1 MKKYRVRKGNWN
13 IDIEKIFEAEA
24 IALLEIVIDKNEAL
38 DKDNIIELADALEFR
53 TFVRLV
59 QENDKWW
66 RKYIELVEDWFEE
79 VSVEDI

>member
-1 MKKYRVRKGNWN
+1 MKKYHVRKGNWEVN
-13 IDIEKIFEAEA
+13 VNDIFEAEA
-24 IALLEIVIDKNEAL
+24 IALLEIVDNKKEAMN
-38 DKDNIIELADALEFR
+38 KENVIELADALEFR

-59 QENDKWW
+59 QEDDKWW